1 MKITDKDIGQWLKAK
16 RIEKKLSTRYV
27 SSKLGY
33 SVGMPTLWEQG
44 KRGMTA
50 QTFMDYCRLLEA
62 DPNDLITEMKK
73 REETNGGIRRKE
85 LKPLGY
91 RKRSI

>member
-1 MKITDKDIGQWLKAK
+1 MNITDRDIGQWLRAK

-27 SSKLGY
+27 SKQLGF

-50 QTFMDYCRLLEA
+50 QTFMDYCRLLDA
-62 DPNDLITEMKK
+62 DPNDLITELKK
-73 REETNGGIRRKE
+73 REETNGGRHKKE
-85 LKPLGY
+85 LKPLNF
-91 RKRSI
+91 RK